1 MVIIPRISA
10 QAMEVSVTLPKFIVS
25 PPMPAMR
32 MTATTK
38 RFVKIYLL
46 YHLKTAYGNEAVK
59 SNANAAHYTVGYGG
73 KKCNKRAE
81 E

>member
-1 MVIIPRISA
+1 
-10 QAMEVSVTLPKFIVS
+10 MEVSVTLPKFIVS

-38 RFVKIYLL
+38 KVAVFVKVYLL

-59 SNANAAHYTVGYGG
+59 SNANAAHYTVGMEARNVTNGP
-73 KKCNKRAE
+73 KNE
-81 E
+81 

>member
-1 MVIIPRISA
+1 
-10 QAMEVSVTLPKFIVS
+10 MEVSVTLPKFYCESAYAGYENDCYNKKV
-25 PPMPAMR
+25 AV
-32 MTATTK
+32 
-38 RFVKIYLL
+38 FVKVYLL
-46 YHLKTAYGNEAVK
+46 YHLKTAYGNETVK